1 MRAERRARI
10 GGIEFQGWP
19 ADHHGD
25 WFVLDADG
33 IKSFWGGVDVRRED
47 IARPSAHGSFD
58 MPGYLSPRVIPISG
72 HMSSRT
78 PEGLE
83 HMQAR
88 LSGLLADGSP
98 ARLTIEGSLG
108 SRWCNVR
115 LASAT
120 QITQLDATTA
130 RFMVSFWAADP
141 RTYGASTDFAAGTP
155 AVNRGN
161 FPATPRL
168 MVGAGSGGY
177 TVTGPS
183 GRVVVVGTAPT
194 AAHYIDF
201 ASGGLFNEAGVRQIG
216 AITTY
221 QPWRIP
227 PGMPGVTATI
237 TGARSLTQSVTDTFL

>member
-1 MRAERRARI
+1 MRADRRARI

-33 IKSFWGGVDVRRED
+33 IKSFWGGVDVRREEVV
-47 IARPSAHGSFD
+47 RPSAHGSFD
-58 MPGYLSPRVIPISG
+58 MPGYLSSRVIPVSG

-88 LSGLLADGSP
+88 LSGLLSDGSSD
-98 ARLTIEGSLG
+98 RLTIEGPLG
-108 SRWCNVR
+108 ARWCDVR

-130 RFMVSFWAADP
+130 RFLVTFWSADP
-141 RTYGASTDFAAGTP
+141 RTYGRVQDFATG
-155 AVNRGN
+155 VSSIHYGN

-168 MVGAGSGGY
+168 LIGAGSGGY
-177 TVTGPS
+177 TVTGPG
-183 GRVVVVGTAPT
+183 GRVVTAVTAP
-194 AAHYIDF
+194 AGAHEIDF
-201 ASGGLFNEAGVRQIG
+201 STGGMYLAGVRQVG
-216 AITTY
+216 AIGVY
-221 QPWRIP
+221 QPWTIP
-227 PGMPGVTATI
+227 PGLPGVTATI
-237 TGARSLTQSVTDTFL
+237 SGSRSLTQRVTDTFM